1 MKGFRTLAL
10 NGVSFV
16 ALVTTAA
23 MPYIESI
30 GLDPMTAAR
39 VAMGIALTNTIA
51 NFILRFKTDSPVGKK
66 T

>member
-10 NGVSFV
+10 NAVTFV

-23 MPYIESI
+23 MPYIEGI

-39 VAMGIALTNTIA
+39 VGMGIAVANTVA
-51 NFILRFKTDSPVGKK
+51 NFILRFKTDSPVGKSQ
-66 T
+66 